1 MKDAKIED
9 LEAKLR
15 DIKLDPEGQEGDGE
29 KREQKSASDQEIDTF
44 VDGLITY
51 TSKQVLLEKVRK
63 I

>member
-63 I
+63 T